1 MYKRFKKQFSEIK
14 SEVLGLN
21 ESQNNIFDSVL
32 APVFFV
38 LLNRFFDLNIAI
50 IGTGFLVVLTI
61 IYRVLRKDDLKFAF
75 IGVVGTIVALLI
87 ARFQGSASGFFLPGI
102 IRDLSIALIGF
113 VSILIRRPFTI
124 YSSQYFRKWP
134 MEWYLLPSV
143 KPAYNQIAILW
154 VAFLSL
160 KGGLQIL
167 FFNNPEVLA
176 IIKLSTSNQTTL
188 ILLIVSYFFG
198 LRKLKNL
205 KGPSVEEF
213 NNNVSPPWKG
223 QERGF

>member
-1 MYKRFKKQFSEIK
+1 LYKRFKKQFSEIK

-102 IRDLSIALIGF
+102 IRDLSIAFIGL
-113 VSILIRRPFTI
+113 VSIVLRKPFTI
-124 YSSQYFRKWP
+124 YSSMYFRKWP
-134 MEWYLLPSV
+134 REWYLLPTV
-143 KPAYNQIAILW
+143 KPAYNRVAILW
-154 VAFLSL
+154 VIFLGV
-160 KGGLQIL
+160 KGGLQVL
-167 FFNNPEVLA
+167 FFDNPEVLA
-176 IIKLSTSNQTTL
+176 VIKLATSNQTTL
-188 ILLIVSYFFG
+188 ILLVVSYF
-198 LRKLKNL
+198 
-205 KGPSVEEF
+205 
-213 NNNVSPPWKG
+213 
-223 QERGF
+223 

>member
-1 MYKRFKKQFSEIK
+1 LFKRFKKQFSEIK

-21 ESQNNIFDSVL
+21 ESQNNVFDSIL

-113 VSILIRRPFTI
+113 ISILIRRPFTI

-143 KPAYNQIAILW
+143 KPAYNQVAILW

-167 FFNNPEVLA
+167 FFNNPEILA

-188 ILLIVSYFFG
+188 ILLIVSYFLG
-198 LRKLKNL
+198 LRKLK
-205 KGPSVEEF
+205 
-213 NNNVSPPWKG
+213 NVSPPWKG

>member
-21 ESQNNIFDSVL
+21 ESQNNVFDSVL

-113 VSILIRRPFTI
+113 ISILIRRPFTI

-143 KPAYNQIAILW
+143 KPAYNQVAILW

-167 FFNNPEVLA
+167 FFNNPEILA
-176 IIKLSTSNQTTL
+176 IIKLSTSNQTFDCF
-188 ILLIVSYFFG
+188 IFFG
-198 LRKLKNL
+198 IKKIKKP
-205 KGPSVEEF
+205 KGT
-213 NNNVSPPWKG
+213 K
-223 QERGF
+223 R

>member
-21 ESQNNIFDSVL
+21 ESQNNVFDSVL

-143 KPAYNQIAILW
+143 KPAYNQVAILW

-160 KGGLQIL
+160 KGGLQVL
-167 FFNNPEVLA
+167 FFNNPEILA

-188 ILLIVSYFFG
+188 ILLVISYFLG

-205 KGPSVEEF
+205 KGPSVEEIK
-213 NNNVSPPWKG
+213 NNVSPPWKG

>member
-1 MYKRFKKQFSEIK
+1 LYKRFKKQFSEIK

-21 ESQNNIFDSVL
+21 ESQNNVFDSIL

-143 KPAYNQIAILW
+143 KPAYNQVAILW

-167 FFNNPEVLA
+167 FFNNPEILA

-188 ILLIVSYFFG
+188 VLLIVSYFLG

-213 NNNVSPPWKG
+213 KNNVSPPWKG

>member
-21 ESQNNIFDSVL
+21 ESQNNVFDSIL

-61 IYRVLRKDDLKFAF
+61 IYRMLRKDDLKFAF

-113 VSILIRRPFTI
+113 ISILIRRPFTI

-143 KPAYNQIAILW
+143 KPAYNQVAILW

-167 FFNNPEVLA
+167 FFNNPEILA

-188 ILLIVSYFFG
+188 VLLIV
-198 LRKLKNL
+198 
-205 KGPSVEEF
+205 
-213 NNNVSPPWKG
+213 
-223 QERGF
+223 

>member
-21 ESQNNIFDSVL
+21 ESQNNVFDSVL

-113 VSILIRRPFTI
+113 ISILIRRPFTI

-143 KPAYNQIAILW
+143 KPAYNQVAILW

-167 FFNNPEVLA
+167 FFNNPEILA

-188 ILLIVSYFFG
+188 ILLIISYFW
-198 LRKLKNL
+198 
-205 KGPSVEEF
+205 V
-213 NNNVSPPWKG
+213 
-223 QERGF
+223 

>member
-1 MYKRFKKQFSEIK
+1 MFKRFKKQFSEIK

-21 ESQNNIFDSVL
+21 ESQNNVFDSIL

-143 KPAYNQIAILW
+143 KPAYNQVAILW

-167 FFNNPEVLA
+167 FFNNPEILA

-188 ILLIVSYFFG
+188 ILLIVSYFLG

>member
-1 MYKRFKKQFSEIK
+1 MFKRFKKQFSEIK

-21 ESQNNIFDSVL
+21 ESQNNVFDSIF

-113 VSILIRRPFTI
+113 ISILIRRPFTI

-143 KPAYNQIAILW
+143 KPAYNQVAILW

-160 KGGLQIL
+160 KGGLQVL
-167 FFNNPEVLA
+167 FFNNPEILA

-188 ILLIVSYFFG
+188 ILLIVSYFLG

-213 NNNVSPPWKG
+213 KNSVSPPWKG

>member
-61 IYRVLRKDDLKFAF
+61 IYRVLRKDDLKFAL

-143 KPAYNQIAILW
+143 KPAYNQVAILW

-167 FFNNPEVLA
+167 FFNNPEILA

-188 ILLIVSYFFG
+188 ILLIVSSFLG

-213 NNNVSPPWKG
+213 KNNVSPPWQG

>member
-1 MYKRFKKQFSEIK
+1 MFKRFKKQFSEIK

-21 ESQNNIFDSVL
+21 ESQNNVFDSIL

-113 VSILIRRPFTI
+113 ISILIRRPFTI

-143 KPAYNQIAILW
+143 KPAYNQVAILW

-160 KGGLQIL
+160 KGGLQVL
-167 FFNNPEVLA
+167 FFNNPEILA

-188 ILLIVSYFFG
+188 ILLIVSYFLG

>member
-102 IRDLSIALIGF
+102 IRDLSIAFIGF
-113 VSILIRRPFTI
+113 ISILIRRPFTI

-143 KPAYNQIAILW
+143 KPAYNQVAILW

-167 FFNNPEVLA
+167 FFNNPEILA

-188 ILLIVSYFFG
+188 ILLIVSYFLG

-213 NNNVSPPWKG
+213 TNNVSPPWKG

>member
-1 MYKRFKKQFSEIK
+1 MFKRFKKQFSEIK

-113 VSILIRRPFTI
+113 ISILIRRPFTI

-143 KPAYNQIAILW
+143 KPAYNQVAILW

-160 KGGLQIL
+160 KGGLQVL
-167 FFNNPEVLA
+167 FFNNPEILA
-176 IIKLSTSNQTTL
+176 II
-188 ILLIVSYFFG
+188 
-198 LRKLKNL
+198 NL
-205 KGPSVEEF
+205 
-213 NNNVSPPWKG
+213 
-223 QERGF
+223 

>member
-1 MYKRFKKQFSEIK
+1 MFKRFKKQFSEIK

-124 YSSQYFRKWP
+124 YSSKYFRKWP

-143 KPAYNQIAILW
+143 KPAYNQVAILW

-167 FFNNPEVLA
+167 FFNNPEILA

-188 ILLIVSYFFG
+188 VLLIVSYFFG
-198 LRKLKNL
+198 IKKI
-205 KGPSVEEF
+205 KKP
-213 NNNVSPPWKG
+213 
-223 QERGF
+223 RGTKR

>member
-21 ESQNNIFDSVL
+21 ESQNNVFDSIL

-102 IRDLSIALIGF
+102 IRDISIALIGF

-143 KPAYNQIAILW
+143 KPAYNQVAILW

-160 KGGLQIL
+160 KGGLQVL
-167 FFNNPEVLA
+167 FFNNPEILA

-188 ILLIVSYFFG
+188 ILLIVSYFF
-198 LRKLKNL
+198 L
-205 KGPSVEEF
+205 
-213 NNNVSPPWKG
+213 
-223 QERGF
+223 

>member
-1 MYKRFKKQFSEIK
+1 MFKRFKKQFSEIK

-21 ESQNNIFDSVL
+21 ESQNNVFDSIL

-113 VSILIRRPFTI
+113 ISILIRRPFTI

-143 KPAYNQIAILW
+143 KPAYNQVAILW

-167 FFNNPEVLA
+167 FFNNPEILA
-176 IIKLSTSNQTTL
+176 IIKLSTSNHTTL
-188 ILLIVSYFFG
+188 ILLIVSYFLG

-213 NNNVSPPWKG
+213 KNNVSPPWKG
-223 QERGF
+223 KERGF

>member
-21 ESQNNIFDSVL
+21 ESQNNVFDSVL

-143 KPAYNQIAILW
+143 KPAYNQVAILW

-167 FFNNPEVLA
+167 FFNNPEILA

-188 ILLIVSYFFG
+188 ILLIVSYFLG

>member
-1 MYKRFKKQFSEIK
+1 MFKRFKKQFSEIK

-21 ESQNNIFDSVL
+21 ESQNNVFDSVL

-50 IGTGFLVVLTI
+50 IGTGFLVALTI

-143 KPAYNQIAILW
+143 KPAYNQVAILW

-167 FFNNPEVLA
+167 FFNNPEILA

-188 ILLIVSYFFG
+188 ILLIVSYFLG

>member
-21 ESQNNIFDSVL
+21 ESQNNVFDSVL

-102 IRDLSIALIGF
+102 IRDLGIALIGF

-143 KPAYNQIAILW
+143 KPAYNQVAILW

-167 FFNNPEVLA
+167 FFNNPEILA

-188 ILLIVSYFFG
+188 ILLIVSYFLG

>member
-1 MYKRFKKQFSEIK
+1 MFKRFKKQFSEIK

-21 ESQNNIFDSVL
+21 ESENNVFDSIL

-61 IYRVLRKDDLKFAF
+61 IYRVLRKDDLKFAV

-143 KPAYNQIAILW
+143 KPAYNQVAILW

-167 FFNNPEVLA
+167 FFNNPEILA

-188 ILLIVSYFFG
+188 ILLIVSYFLG

>member
-1 MYKRFKKQFSEIK
+1 MYKRIKKQFSEIK

-21 ESQNNIFDSVL
+21 ESQNNVFDSVL

-113 VSILIRRPFTI
+113 ISILIRRPFTI

-143 KPAYNQIAILW
+143 KPAYNQVAILW

-167 FFNNPEVLA
+167 FFNNPEILA

-188 ILLIVSYFFG
+188 ILLIISYFW
-198 LRKLKNL
+198 
-205 KGPSVEEF
+205 V
-213 NNNVSPPWKG
+213 
-223 QERGF
+223 

>member
-1 MYKRFKKQFSEIK
+1 MFKRFKKQFSEIK

-21 ESQNNIFDSVL
+21 ESQNNVFDSIL

-50 IGTGFLVVLTI
+50 IGTGSLVVLTI

-143 KPAYNQIAILW
+143 KPAYNQVAILW

-160 KGGLQIL
+160 KGGLQVL
-167 FFNNPEVLA
+167 FFNNPEILA

-188 ILLIVSYFFG
+188 VLLIVSYFLG